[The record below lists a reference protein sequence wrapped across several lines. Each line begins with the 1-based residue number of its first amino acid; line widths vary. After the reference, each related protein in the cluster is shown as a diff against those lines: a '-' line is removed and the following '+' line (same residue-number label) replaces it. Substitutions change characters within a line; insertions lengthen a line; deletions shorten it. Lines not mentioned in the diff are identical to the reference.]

1 MFSIRMRA
9 SRKVKSQK
17 SKIKKTLNSQLSTLN
32 SEHISGAEGIYEK
45 SEIQKICEKYIKR
58 ALTHSRG
65 KPDEIIITIE
75 KIRQK
80 PKTISLLP
88 VITLDCN
95 SPEKARK
102 IITQKLESLGI
113 SKKAIDNGFVVLNS
127 KKTMRGASLLLL
139 KSGARVEPDKERGVR
154 VSRMGIGKAIEKKL
168 SKILSNIV
176 IPAKAGI
183 QTPSDRKNGTDG
195 FRVKPGMTNSR
206 FTRMKINTTTV
217 KEALVLASKAAS
229 WPDVIAEACISDD
242 PDYTTGYIAS
252 KEFGYLRIP
261 NIKREKKMHGGR
273 VFFIRET
280 ADIAGLTAYLEKKP
294 VIII

>member
-1 MFSIRMRA
+1 MYSIRMHA
-9 SRKVKSQK
+9 SRKSYELRVKSEK
-17 SKIKKTLNSQLSTLN
+17 LRNNYNSELRTLNSV
-32 SEHISGAEGIYEK
+32 HISGAEGIYEK

-58 ALTHSRG
+58 ALTHPRG
-65 KPDEIIITIE
+65 KPDEIVITIE

-95 SPEKARK
+95 SPEKAKK

-127 KKTMRGASLLLL
+127 KKTMRGASLILL

-154 VSRMGIGKAIEKKL
+154 VSRMGIEKSTEKNLSEKL
-168 SKILSNIV
+168 SGAKIS
-176 IPAKAGI
+176 
-183 QTPSDRKNGTDG
+183 
-195 FRVKPGMTNSR
+195 
-206 FTRMKINTTTV
+206 TTLLRRV

-252 KEFGYLRIP
+252 KEFGYLRMP
-261 NIKREKKMHGGR
+261 NIKKVKEMHGGR

-280 ADIAGLTAYLEKKP
+280 ADIAGLISYLERKP

>member
-1 MFSIRMRA
+1 MWSIRMQA
-9 SRKVKSQK
+9 SKKVNSSQSTVVSKK
-17 SKIKKTLNSQLSTLN
+17 SKIQGTPN
-32 SEHISGAEGIYEK
+32 SELRASNSVHISGAEGIYEK

-65 KPDEIIITIE
+65 EPDEIVITIE

-127 KKTMRGASLLLL
+127 KKTMRGASLILL

-154 VSRMGIGKAIEKKL
+154 VSRMGIEKSTEKNLSKKL
-168 SKILSNIV
+168 SR
-176 IPAKAGI
+176 A
-183 QTPSDRKNGTDG
+183 
-195 FRVKPGMTNSR
+195 
-206 FTRMKINTTTV
+206 KINTARLRRV

-229 WPDVIAEACISDD
+229 WPDVIAEVCISDD

-261 NIKREKKMHGGR
+261 NIKRGNEMHGGR

-280 ADIAGLTAYLEKKP
+280 ADIAGLISYLEREP
-294 VIII
+294 AIII

>member
-1 MFSIRMRA
+1 MRA
-9 SRKVKSQK
+9 SRKSY
-17 SKIKKTLNSQLSTLN
+17 
-32 SEHISGAEGIYEK
+32 EHISGAEGIYEK
-45 SEIQKICEKYIKR
+45 SEIQKVCKKYIKR
-58 ALTHSRG
+58 ALTHPRG
-65 KPDEIIITIE
+65 KPDEIVITIE

-88 VITLDCN
+88 VTTLKCN

-102 IITQKLESLGI
+102 IITQKLKSLGI

-127 KKTMRGASLLLL
+127 KKTIRGASLILL
-139 KSGARVEPDKERGVR
+139 KSGARVEPDKERGIR
-154 VSRMGIGKAIEKKL
+154 VSRMGIEKSAEGKL
-168 SKILSNIV
+168 SRKLS
-176 IPAKAGI
+176 AE
-183 QTPSDRKNGTDG
+183 
-195 FRVKPGMTNSR
+195 
-206 FTRMKINTTTV
+206 KINTTTV

-261 NIKREKKMHGGR
+261 NIKRGKEMHGGR

-280 ADIAGLTAYLEKKP
+280 ADIAGLISYLERKP
-294 VIII
+294 AIII

>member
-9 SRKVKSQK
+9 AKSD
-17 SKIKKTLNSQLSTLN
+17 I
-32 SEHISGAEGIYEK
+32 HISGAEGICQK
-45 SEIQKICEKYIKR
+45 SEISKVCGEYIKR

-65 KPDEIIITIE
+65 KPDEIVITIE

-80 PKTISLLP
+80 PKTIPLLP
-88 VITLDCN
+88 VATFKCN
-95 SPEKARK
+95 SPEKARE
-102 IITQKLESLGI
+102 IITQKLQSLGI

-127 KKTMRGASLLLL
+127 KKTMRGASLILL

-154 VSRMGIGKAIEKKL
+154 VSRMGIEKSTEKNLSEKL
-168 SKILSNIV
+168 SR
-176 IPAKAGI
+176 A
-183 QTPSDRKNGTDG
+183 
-195 FRVKPGMTNSR
+195 
-206 FTRMKINTTTV
+206 KINTTRLRRV

-229 WPDVIAEACISDD
+229 CRDVIAEACISDD

-261 NIKREKKMHGGR
+261 NIKRVKEMHGGR

-280 ADIAGLTAYLEKKP
+280 ADIAGLISYLERKP
-294 VIII
+294 AIII

>member
-1 MFSIRMRA
+1 MQA
-9 SRKVKSQK
+9 SRAIGHQLSVVGIKKL
-17 SKIKKTLNSQLSTLN
+17 KIRKTLNSQFSTLN

-65 KPDEIIITIE
+65 EPDEIVITIE

-127 KKTMRGASLLLL
+127 KKTMRGASLILL
-139 KSGARVEPDKERGVR
+139 KSGARVEPDKKRGVR
-154 VSRMGIGKAIEKKL
+154 VSRIGIEKSTEKNLSEKL
-168 SKILSNIV
+168 SR
-176 IPAKAGI
+176 A
-183 QTPSDRKNGTDG
+183 
-195 FRVKPGMTNSR
+195 
-206 FTRMKINTTTV
+206 KINTTTV
-217 KEALVLASKAAS
+217 KEALVLASKAAA
-229 WPDVIAEACISDD
+229 WPDVIAEVCISDD

-261 NIKREKKMHGGR
+261 NIKRENEMHGGR

-280 ADIAGLTAYLEKKP
+280 ADIAGLTSYLERKP

>member
-1 MFSIRMRA
+1 MWGIRMRA
-9 SRKVKSQK
+9 SKSD
-17 SKIKKTLNSQLSTLN
+17 I
-32 SEHISGAEGIYEK
+32 HISGAEGICEE
-45 SEIQKICEKYIKR
+45 SEILKVSGEYIKR

-65 KPDEIIITIE
+65 KPDEIAITIE
-75 KIRQK
+75 RIIQK
-80 PKTISLLP
+80 PEKVPLLP
-88 VITLDCN
+88 VITLDCD

-102 IITQKLESLGI
+102 IITQKLKSLGI
-113 SKKAIDNGFVVLNS
+113 SKKATDNGFAVLNS
-127 KKTMRGASLLLL
+127 KKTMRGASLILL

-154 VSRMGIGKAIEKKL
+154 VSRMGIEKSTEKNLSEKL
-168 SKILSNIV
+168 SR
-176 IPAKAGI
+176 A
-183 QTPSDRKNGTDG
+183 
-195 FRVKPGMTNSR
+195 
-206 FTRMKINTTTV
+206 KINTPTV

-280 ADIAGLTAYLEKKP
+280 ADIAGLISYLERKP

>member
-1 MFSIRMRA
+1 MQA

-88 VITLDCN
+88 VATLKCN

-113 SKKAIDNGFVVLNS
+113 SKKAIDNGFAVLNS
-127 KKTMRGASLLLL
+127 KKTMRGASLILL

-154 VSRMGIGKAIEKKL
+154 VSRMGIEKSTEKNLSEKL
-168 SKILSNIV
+168 SR
-176 IPAKAGI
+176 A
-183 QTPSDRKNGTDG
+183 
-195 FRVKPGMTNSR
+195 
-206 FTRMKINTTTV
+206 KINTTTV

-261 NIKREKKMHGGR
+261 NIKRGKEMHGGR

-280 ADIAGLTAYLEKKP
+280 ADIAGLISYLERKP

>member
-1 MFSIRMRA
+1 MWSIRMRA
-9 SRKVKSQK
+9 SRAIGHQLSVVGIKKL
-17 SKIKKTLNSQLSTLN
+17 KIRKTLNSQLSTLN

-45 SEIQKICEKYIKR
+45 SEIQKVCKKYIKR
-58 ALTHSRG
+58 ALTHPRG
-65 KPDEIIITIE
+65 EPDEIAITIE

-80 PKTISLLP
+80 PKTILLLP

-127 KKTMRGASLLLL
+127 KKTMRGASLILL

-154 VSRMGIGKAIEKKL
+154 VSRMGIEKSTEKNLSEKL
-168 SKILSNIV
+168 SR
-176 IPAKAGI
+176 A
-183 QTPSDRKNGTDG
+183 
-195 FRVKPGMTNSR
+195 
-206 FTRMKINTTTV
+206 KINTTRLRRV

-229 WPDVIAEACISDD
+229 WPDVIAEVCISDD

-280 ADIAGLTAYLEKKP
+280 ADIAGLISYLERKP
-294 VIII
+294 AIII

>member
-1 MFSIRMRA
+1 MQA
-9 SRKVKSQK
+9 SKKVNSSQSTVVSKK
-17 SKIKKTLNSQLSTLN
+17 SKIQGTPN
-32 SEHISGAEGIYEK
+32 SELRASNSVHISGAEGIYEK
-45 SEIQKICEKYIKR
+45 SEIQKVCKKYIKR
-58 ALTHSRG
+58 ALTHPRG
-65 KPDEIIITIE
+65 EPDEIVITIE

-127 KKTMRGASLLLL
+127 KKTMRGASLILL

-154 VSRMGIGKAIEKKL
+154 VSRMGIEKSTEKNLSEKL
-168 SKILSNIV
+168 SR
-176 IPAKAGI
+176 A
-183 QTPSDRKNGTDG
+183 
-195 FRVKPGMTNSR
+195 
-206 FTRMKINTTTV
+206 KINTTTV

-229 WPDVIAEACISDD
+229 WPDVIAEVCISDD

-261 NIKREKKMHGGR
+261 NIKRGNEMHGGR

-280 ADIAGLTAYLEKKP
+280 ADIAGLISYLERKP

>member
-1 MFSIRMRA
+1 MRA
-9 SRKVKSQK
+9 SRKSY
-17 SKIKKTLNSQLSTLN
+17 
-32 SEHISGAEGIYEK
+32 EHISGAEGIYEK
-45 SEIQKICEKYIKR
+45 SEIQKICKKYIKR
-58 ALTHSRG
+58 ALTHPRG
-65 KPDEIIITIE
+65 KPDEIVIAIE
-75 KIRQK
+75 KIKQK

-88 VITLDCN
+88 VATLKCN

-127 KKTMRGASLLLL
+127 KKTMRGASLILL

-154 VSRMGIGKAIEKKL
+154 VSRMGIEKSTEKKL

-195 FRVKPGMTNSR
+195 FRVKPGMTNSH
-206 FTRMKINTTTV
+206 FTRMKINTTRLRRV
-217 KEALVLASKAAS
+217 KEALILTSKAAACA
-229 WPDVIAEACISDD
+229 DIIAEVCISDD

-252 KEFGYLRIP
+252 KEF
-261 NIKREKKMHGGR
+261 
-273 VFFIRET
+273 
-280 ADIAGLTAYLEKKP
+280 
-294 VIII
+294 

>member
-1 MFSIRMRA
+1 MQA
-9 SRKVKSQK
+9 SKKVNSSQSTVVSKK
-17 SKIKKTLNSQLSTLN
+17 SKIQGTPN
-32 SEHISGAEGIYEK
+32 SELRASNSVHISGAEGIYEK

-65 KPDEIIITIE
+65 EPDEIVITIE

-80 PKTISLLP
+80 SKTISLLP

-127 KKTMRGASLLLL
+127 KKTMRGASLILL
-139 KSGARVEPDKERGVR
+139 KSGTRVEPDKERGVR
-154 VSRMGIGKAIEKKL
+154 VSRMGIEKSTEKNLSEKL
-168 SKILSNIV
+168 SR
-176 IPAKAGI
+176 A
-183 QTPSDRKNGTDG
+183 
-195 FRVKPGMTNSR
+195 
-206 FTRMKINTTTV
+206 KINTTTV

-229 WPDVIAEACISDD
+229 WPDVIAEVCISDD

-261 NIKREKKMHGGR
+261 NIKRGNEMHGGR

-280 ADIAGLTAYLEKKP
+280 ADIAGLISYLERKP

>member
-1 MFSIRMRA
+1 MWSIRMRA
-9 SRKVKSQK
+9 SKAISHQLSVVG
-17 SKIKKTLNSQLSTLN
+17 IKKLKIRKTLDSKLSTLN
-32 SEHISGAEGIYEK
+32 SEHISGAEGICEE
-45 SEIQKICEKYIKR
+45 SEILKVSGEYIKR

-65 KPDEIIITIE
+65 EPDKIVITIE

-88 VITLDCN
+88 VATFKCA
-95 SPEKARK
+95 SPEEARK

-127 KKTMRGASLLLL
+127 KKTMRGASLILL
-139 KSGARVEPDKERGVR
+139 KSGTRVEPDKERGVR
-154 VSRMGIGKAIEKKL
+154 VSRMGIERLTEKNLSEKL
-168 SKILSNIV
+168 LR
-176 IPAKAGI
+176 A
-183 QTPSDRKNGTDG
+183 R
-195 FRVKPGMTNSR
+195 
-206 FTRMKINTTTV
+206 INTTTV
-217 KEALVLASKAAS
+217 KEALMLASKAAS
-229 WPDVIAEACISDD
+229 WPDVIAEICISDD

-261 NIKREKKMHGGR
+261 NIKRGKEMRGGR

-280 ADIAGLTAYLEKKP
+280 ADIAGLISYLERKP

>member
-1 MFSIRMRA
+1 MQA
-9 SRKVKSQK
+9 SKKVNSSQSTVVSKK
-17 SKIKKTLNSQLSTLN
+17 SKIQGTPN
-32 SEHISGAEGIYEK
+32 SELRASNSVHISGAEGIYEK
-45 SEIQKICEKYIKR
+45 SEIQKVCKKYIKR
-58 ALTHSRG
+58 ALTHPRG
-65 KPDEIIITIE
+65 EPDEIVITIE

-127 KKTMRGASLLLL
+127 KKTMRGTSLILL

-154 VSRMGIGKAIEKKL
+154 VSRMGIEKSTEKNLSEKL
-168 SKILSNIV
+168 SR
-176 IPAKAGI
+176 A
-183 QTPSDRKNGTDG
+183 
-195 FRVKPGMTNSR
+195 
-206 FTRMKINTTTV
+206 KINTTTV

-229 WPDVIAEACISDD
+229 WPDVIAEVCISDD

-261 NIKREKKMHGGR
+261 NIKRGNEMHGGR

-280 ADIAGLTAYLEKKP
+280 ADIAGLISYLERKP